1 MSASAAPA
9 VATVPKSAPAARA
22 TVKPAG
28 NGGAVLRVDEEQRA
42 AKGCLPAALADV
54 EPQGLAATYSF
65 DVPESGEPYS
75 VAIRFVGTRV
85 GVRGKAEARDRFERV
100 ERVDRLEPGSG
111 RVAITTRA
119 QGINAGEWRVTAEPV
134 EETGVPARKRLPR
147 RVIATTTTFGQ
158 LTHGPA
164 VRLVAWPVLVGLGAL
179 VAIVLQALLAGR
191 AGINAGAV
199 LAVSLIGCL
208 LGFVGGKVYYLVLH
222 RKHPRQF
229 LTAGACI
236 QGFLLVALGVVAAGA
251 AVLRIPI
258 GVLLDATAPGVF
270 LGMAVGRPGCWLTGC
285 CAGRPTSSRWGLW
298 SSDRRLATR
307 RFPVQLVEAAVALMI
322 GIVSLIVVLTVRP
335 PIPGAIFVGATAAY
349 TFGRQLLFPLRTES
363 RTRIGRLVTMA
374 ICGLVLIAAVGAPIF
389 A

>member
-1 MSASAAPA
+1 M
-9 VATVPKSAPAARA
+9 
-22 TVKPAG
+22 
-28 NGGAVLRVDEEQRA
+28 DEEQRA
-42 AKGCLPAALADV
+42 AKGCLPAALTDV

-75 VAIRFVGTRV
+75 VAIRFAGARV
-85 GVRGKAEARDRFERV
+85 GVQGKPGARDRFERI
-100 ERVDRLEPGSG
+100 EKVDGLEPSSG

-119 QGINAGEWRVTAEPV
+119 QNINAGEWRVAAEPV
-134 EETGVPARKRLPR
+134 EGTGVPAGKRLPR

-158 LTHGPA
+158 LAHGPG
-164 VRLVAWPVLVGLGAL
+164 VRLVAWPVLVGLGAV
-179 VAIVLQALLAGR
+179 VAVVLQALLAGR
-191 AGINAGAV
+191 AGINIGAV

-222 RKHPRQF
+222 HKHPRQF

-307 RFPVQLVEAAVALMI
+307 RFPVQLVEAAVALII
-322 GIVSLIVVLTVRP
+322 GVLSLIVVLTVEP

-374 ICGLVLIAAVGAPIF
+374 ICGLVLVAAVGAPVF

>member
-1 MSASAAPA
+1 M
-9 VATVPKSAPAARA
+9 
-22 TVKPAG
+22 
-28 NGGAVLRVDEEQRA
+28 
-42 AKGCLPAALADV
+42 
-54 EPQGLAATYSF
+54 
-65 DVPESGEPYS
+65 
-75 VAIRFVGTRV
+75 
-85 GVRGKAEARDRFERV
+85 
-100 ERVDRLEPGSG
+100 
-111 RVAITTRA
+111 
-119 QGINAGEWRVTAEPV
+119 
-134 EETGVPARKRLPR
+134 
-147 RVIATTTTFGQ
+147 
-158 LTHGPA
+158 
-164 VRLVAWPVLVGLGAL
+164 LVGLGAL